1 MLKNVIGSWWKL
13 FVCRKNKLRAETSE
27 GRQGTS
33 LVVPVPCHYGEPK
46 MHLSVGFLCRD
57 WCHLWQTALALFMY
71 EHCCSKVLTHTYGIA
86 MDVLFLKSFFMG
98 LRNAAGFMLLRE
110 KSKIVP
116 NECCYLGIA
125 PDRHRRYI
133 ELTSSQIFIAS
144 LICSLPRWR
153 AFAAHPLAA
162 NNINYL
168 RWV

>member
-1 MLKNVIGSWWKL
+1 
-13 FVCRKNKLRAETSE
+13 
-27 GRQGTS
+27 
-33 LVVPVPCHYGEPK
+33 
-46 MHLSVGFLCRD
+46 
-57 WCHLWQTALALFMY
+57 
-71 EHCCSKVLTHTYGIA
+71 